1 MQMFA
6 GDNEKERIFNENLSN
21 MKEKFVRT
29 MYNMTK
35 QKEQVLF
42 TGKLNKLV
50 NLIRKADDDEKVDM
64 LVYEI
69 DQELLL
75 KMKTVQKKL

>member
-1 MQMFA
+1 M
-6 GDNEKERIFNENLSN
+6 
-21 MKEKFVRT
+21 
-29 MYNMTK
+29 
-35 QKEQVLF
+35 LF

-75 KMKTVQKKL
+75 KMKTV

>member
-35 QKEQVLF
+35 
-42 TGKLNKLV
+42 
-50 NLIRKADDDEKVDM
+50 
-64 LVYEI
+64 
-69 DQELLL
+69 
-75 KMKTVQKKL
+75 